1 MVLRFGNLLEIALM
15 LSALLGAMAG
25 APQGRSAIAAG
36 FKVVLVQPQLDSFG
50 AGVPVALML
59 GLGLSSLVML
69 GGVALLIGKVAET
82 DVEQ

>member
-1 MVLRFGNLLEIALM
+1 M
-15 LSALLGAMAG
+15 
-25 APQGRSAIAAG
+25 
-36 FKVVLVQPQLDSFG
+36 
-50 AGVPVALML
+50 ML